1 MLGSEGEGLSAPG
14 STLEPGDM
22 RELGQ
27 QDHTY
32 AIGTLLEDSRKERT
46 LEQIQAYKQQAQQFV
61 RRAQECQE
69 VADRMRRSLAGADGP
84 SRFRPEGASLSA
96 SEGVPGNSLGTTEQ
110 TRSGPCH

>member
-46 LEQIQAYKQQAQQFV
+46 LEQAQQFV

-69 VADRMRRSLAGADGP
+69 VADRMRRSPAGADGL